1 MPPQPSLSTL
11 ALAPA
16 ISPTPTPDR
25 ARARSPQAEH
35 WETATFGSSWH
46 QPLVISMVAGFTIV
60 NFTSSRKDFLQ
71 LLHISS
77 TPVFVAFFTLAG
89 ASHPPLARARTSACN
104 PTHTGL
110 QPHAHGP
117 AIPRTPGCNPTPHA
131 PQARVSRW
139 AAWRPTS
146 RSPPSSSPCAS
157 AAYCSAPTWGGAQAA
172 ARPSSTSASGWDSS
186 RRLAWSLSLP

>member
-1 MPPQPSLSTL
+1 
-11 ALAPA
+11 
-16 ISPTPTPDR
+16 
-25 ARARSPQAEH
+25 
-35 WETATFGSSWH
+35 
-46 QPLVISMVAGFTIV
+46 MVAGFTIV

-117 AIPRTPGCNPTPHA
+117 AIPRTRACNPTHTRLQPHA
-131 PQARVSRW
+131 PRPPGACLKMGSLAANLPLASFVFTLRFGGILLGSYVGGRTGGCPAEQYERFWMGFITQACLVAESTLALRLTQTLARTPARSLTL
-139 AAWRPTS
+139 ALSLSPRPK
-146 RSPPSSSPCAS
+146 P
-157 AAYCSAPTWGGAQAA
+157 
-172 ARPSSTSASGWDSS
+172 SS
-186 RRLAWSLSLP
+186 RRRA